1 MLSVP
6 LGLGVAPDVHGDFR
20 LATIQLSEGRD
31 QIGLFGLFLAAYS
44 ALGPLRAGTFIKF
57 FTEWTHKS
65 PKEPEVNVFD

>member
-31 QIGLFGLFLAAYS
+31 QIGLFRVAERLYVSTLVIQLWPVLS
-44 ALGPLRAGTFIKF
+44 Q
-57 FTEWTHKS
+57 
-65 PKEPEVNVFD
+65 